1 MNSDRHGAETADTQQ
16 PAERPRGWVTW
27 GSRSQ
32 RRRSGSSRRPV
43 LPPVV
48 ASWVRLALVLGVLAA
63 LGIFGSVAILVVVLA
78 LIGIVILHELGH
90 YLTARWAGMKVS
102 EFYVGFGPRL
112 WSFRRGET
120 TYGVKAILAGAYV
133 RILGMNN
140 LEKVDPAEEHRTY
153 RSKPY
158 WRRMSVAVAGSAMHF
173 LLAILLLW
181 VLYSAVGYHGFDRPD
196 ITETSR
202 WQVARVVSESPAA
215 EIGILPGDRI
225 TDVEGRA
232 VTNFGDLRGALAD
245 LANQPASV
253 TVLRDGE
260 TLQLHGTIGVAA
272 RDGTSGFLGVGPEL
286 ASPSRVNPLVG
297 LGRSLSDF
305 GLVVRATG
313 EGIAGLFSL
322 QGLDGLLG
330 PLVDFESEQVATGEN
345 PTDDGSGDANRVV
358 SVVGVAQI
366 GGTLAQ
372 EDVAALLAFLA
383 FLNVFFGVLNM
394 FPLLPLDGGHVV
406 IATYERLR
414 SFGGRQYRA
423 DVAKMLPAAYLFV
436 ILLVTVGLVALS
448 RDIVDPLNLPG

>member
-1 MNSDRHGAETADTQQ
+1 MSSGNRCRENAGPGE
-16 PAERPRGWVTW
+16 PGRPRGWVTW
-27 GSRSQ
+27 PPGHRQ
-32 RRRSGSSRRPV
+32 RRPAVPRRSLLPAAVSS
-43 LPPVV
+43 
-48 ASWVRLALVLGVLAA
+48 WMRLALVLAALAA
-63 LGIFGSVAILVVVLA
+63 LGVFAGVPVLIVVLA

-90 YLTARWAGMKVS
+90 FCTARWAGMKVS

-112 WSFRRGET
+112 WSVRRGET
-120 TYGVKAILAGAYV
+120 TYGVRAVLAGAYV

-140 LEKVDPAEEHRTY
+140 LEKVDPVEEHRTY

-196 ITETSR
+196 ITETPR
-202 WQVARVVSESPAA
+202 WQVARVVPESPAD
-215 EIGILPGDRI
+215 EMGLLPGDRI
-225 TDVEGRA
+225 TAVDGRDV
-232 VTNFGDLRGALAD
+232 VNFGDLRGALAD
-245 LANQPASV
+245 LANRPASV
-253 TVLRDGE
+253 TVVRDGE
-260 TLQLHGTIGVAA
+260 TIRLHGIIGVAA
-272 RDGTSGFLGVGPEL
+272 RDGVSGFLGVGPEL
-286 ASPSRVNPLVG
+286 APPSRANPLAG

-305 GLVVRATG
+305 GFVVRASA
-313 EGIAGLFSL
+313 EGIGGLFSL

-330 PLVDFESEQVATGEN
+330 PLADFEQEEVATGEV
-345 PTDDGSGDANRVV
+345 GSGDANRVV

-366 GGTLAQ
+366 GGSLAQ

-383 FLNVFFGVLNM
+383 YINVFFGVLNM

>member
-1 MNSDRHGAETADTQQ
+1 MSSGKRAHRAGDPGEAG
-16 PAERPRGWVTW
+16 RPRGWVTW
-27 GSRSQ
+27 PAG
-32 RRRSGSSRRPV
+32 RRPRHPTAPRRP
-43 LPPVV
+43 LLSP
-48 ASWVRLALVLGVLAA
+48 ALSSWLRLALVLGGLAA
-63 LGIFGSVAILVVVLA
+63 LGVFAGVPVLIVVLA

-90 YLTARWAGMKVS
+90 FLTARWAGMKVS

-112 WSFRRGET
+112 WSIRRGET

-140 LEKVDPAEEHRTY
+140 LERVDPVEEHRTY

-173 LLAILLLW
+173 LLAIVLLW

-196 ITETSR
+196 VTQTPR
-202 WQVARVVSESPAA
+202 WQVSRVVPDSPAA
-215 EIGILPGDRI
+215 TMGVLPGDRI
-225 TDVEGRA
+225 TAVEDRDIEH
-232 VTNFGDLRGALAD
+232 FGDLRGALAD
-245 LANQPASV
+245 LANRPASV
-253 TVLRDGE
+253 TVTRDGE
-260 TLQLHGTIGVAA
+260 TVRLQGTIGVAP

-286 ASPSRVNPLVG
+286 APPQRANPLAG

-305 GLVVRATG
+305 GLVVRASA

-330 PLVDFESEQVATGEN
+330 PLVDFEQEEVATTEAG
-345 PTDDGSGDANRVV
+345 TGDANRVV
-358 SVVGVAQI
+358 SVVGVARI
-366 GGTLAQ
+366 GGLLAQ
-372 EDVAALLAFLA
+372 ENVVALLGFLA
-383 FLNVFFGVLNM
+383 YLNVFFGVLNM

-423 DVAKMLPAAYLFV
+423 DVAKMLPAAYVFV
-436 ILLVTVGLVALS
+436 IVLVTVGLVALS

>member
-1 MNSDRHGAETADTQQ
+1 MSREDRPRRGAGGGD
-16 PAERPRGWVTW
+16 PGRPRGWVTW
-27 GSRSQ
+27 P
-32 RRRSGSSRRPV
+32 SGRRPRHPTAPRRPLLSAAV
-43 LPPVV
+43 S
-48 ASWVRLALVLGVLAA
+48 SWLRLALVLGALAA
-63 LGIFGSVAILVVVLA
+63 LGVFAGVPVLVVVLA
-78 LIGIVILHELGH
+78 LIVIVILHELGH

-112 WSFRRGET
+112 WSVRRGET

-140 LEKVDPAEEHRTY
+140 LERVDPVEEHRTY

-181 VLYSAVGYHGFDRPD
+181 VLYAAVGYHGFDRPD
-196 ITETSR
+196 VTQTPR
-202 WQVARVVSESPAA
+202 WQVARVVPESPAA
-215 EIGILPGDRI
+215 EMGVLPGDRI
-225 TDVEGRA
+225 IAVEDREVG
-232 VTNFGDLRGALAD
+232 NFGDLRGALAD
-245 LANQPASV
+245 LANRPAGV
-253 TVLRDGE
+253 TVTRDGE
-260 TLQLHGTIGVAA
+260 TVQLHGVIGVAA

-286 ASPSRVNPLVG
+286 APPSRANPLTG

-305 GLVVRATG
+305 GLVVRASA

-330 PLVDFESEQVATGEN
+330 PLVDFEQEALTTGEV
-345 PTDDGSGDANRVV
+345 GAGDANRVV

-372 EDVAALLAFLA
+372 ENVAALLAFLA
-383 FLNVFFGVLNM
+383 YLNVFFGVLNM

-414 SFGGRQYRA
+414 SFRGRQYRA

>member
-1 MNSDRHGAETADTQQ
+1 MTAGNRPQRSAG
-16 PAERPRGWVTW
+16 PGEPGRPRGWVTW
-27 GSRSQ
+27 P
-32 RRRSGSSRRPV
+32 SGRRPRHPTAPRRP
-43 LPPVV
+43 LLS
-48 ASWVRLALVLGVLAA
+48 AALSSWLRLALVLGALAA
-63 LGIFGSVAILVVVLA
+63 LGVFAGVPVLIVVLA

-112 WSFRRGET
+112 WSIRRGET

-140 LEKVDPAEEHRTY
+140 LEKVDPVEEHRTY

-181 VLYSAVGYHGFDRPD
+181 ILYSAVGYHGFDRPD
-196 ITETSR
+196 VTQTPR
-202 WQVARVVSESPAA
+202 WQVSRVVPDSPAA
-215 EIGILPGDRI
+215 EMGVLPGDRI
-225 TDVEGRA
+225 TAVAGREIR
-232 VTNFGDLRGALAD
+232 NFGDLRGALAD
-245 LANQPASV
+245 LANRPASV
-253 TVLRDGE
+253 TVIRDGE
-260 TLQLHGTIGVAA
+260 TITLGGVIGVAP

-286 ASPSRVNPLVG
+286 APPSRDNPLAG
-297 LGRSLSDF
+297 LGRSVSDF
-305 GLVVRATG
+305 GLVVRASA

-330 PLVDFESEQVATGEN
+330 PLVEFESDEVATG
-345 PTDDGSGDANRVV
+345 DVGVGDPNRVV

-366 GGTLAQ
+366 GGSLAQ
-372 EDVAALLAFLA
+372 EDVAALLGFLA
-383 FLNVFFGVLNM
+383 YLNVFFGVLNM

-414 SFGGRQYRA
+414 SFGGRKYRA
-423 DVAKMLPAAYLFV
+423 DVAKMLPAAYVFV
-436 ILLVTVGLVALS
+436 IVLVTVGLVALS

>member
-1 MNSDRHGAETADTQQ
+1 MSRDDRPRRGAGGGD
-16 PAERPRGWVTW
+16 PGRPRGWVTW
-27 GSRSQ
+27 P
-32 RRRSGSSRRPV
+32 SGRRPRHPTAPRRPLLSAAV
-43 LPPVV
+43 S
-48 ASWVRLALVLGVLAA
+48 SWLRLALVLGALAA
-63 LGIFGSVAILVVVLA
+63 LGVFAGVPVLIVVLA
-78 LIGIVILHELGH
+78 LIVIVILHELGH

-112 WSFRRGET
+112 WSVRRGET

-140 LEKVDPAEEHRTY
+140 LERVDPVEEHRTY

-196 ITETSR
+196 VTQTPR
-202 WQVARVVSESPAA
+202 WQVSRVVPESPAA
-215 EIGILPGDRI
+215 EMGVLPGDRI
-225 TDVEGRA
+225 IA
-232 VTNFGDLRGALAD
+232 VGDREVGNFGDLRGALAD
-245 LANQPASV
+245 LANRPASV
-253 TVLRDGE
+253 TVTRDGE
-260 TLQLHGTIGVAA
+260 TVQLHGVIGVAP

-286 ASPSRVNPLVG
+286 APPSRANPLTG
-297 LGRSLSDF
+297 LGSSLSDF
-305 GLVVRATG
+305 GFVVRASA

-330 PLVDFESEQVATGEN
+330 PLVDFEQEEVTTGEV
-345 PTDDGSGDANRVV
+345 GAGDANRVV

-372 EDVAALLAFLA
+372 ENVAALLAFLA
-383 FLNVFFGVLNM
+383 YLNVFFGVLNM

>member
-1 MNSDRHGAETADTQQ
+1 MSTGGRSGPGTG
-16 PAERPRGWVTW
+16 PGRPRGRVTW
-27 GSRSQ
+27 P
-32 RRRSGSSRRPV
+32 SGRRPRHSAAPRRPGLSSAV
-43 LPPVV
+43 S
-48 ASWVRLALVLGVLAA
+48 SWVRLGLVVASLSALGVFA
-63 LGIFGSVAILVVVLA
+63 GVPVLVVVLA
-78 LIGIVILHELGH
+78 LIGIVALHELGH

-112 WSFRRGET
+112 WSIRRGET

-140 LEKVDPAEEHRTY
+140 LERVDPAEEHRTY

-158 WRRMSVAVAGSAMHF
+158 WRRMSVALAGSTVHF
-173 LLAILLLW
+173 LLAIVLLW

-196 ITETSR
+196 VTQTPN
-202 WQVARVVSESPAA
+202 WQVSRVVPESPAA
-215 EIGILPGDRI
+215 TMGVLPGDRI
-225 TDVEGRA
+225 TAVEDRA
-232 VTNFGDLRGALAD
+232 VGNFGDLRGALAD
-245 LANQPASV
+245 LANQPATV
-253 TVLRDGE
+253 TVTRDGE
-260 TLQLHGTIGVAA
+260 TIRLHGTIGVAA
-272 RDGTSGFLGVGPEL
+272 RDNESGFLGVGPQL
-286 ASPSRVNPLVG
+286 APPGRANPLSG

-305 GLVVRATG
+305 GLVVRASG

-330 PLVDFESEQVATGEN
+330 PLVDFEQDEVATGEVG
-345 PTDDGSGDANRVV
+345 TGDANRVV

-366 GGTLAQ
+366 GGSLAQ
-372 EDVAALLAFLA
+372 EDVAALLGFLA
-383 FLNVFFGVLNM
+383 YLNVFFGVLNL

-436 ILLVTVGLVALS
+436 IVLVTVGLVALS

>member
-1 MNSDRHGAETADTQQ
+1 MTADNRRRRSAG
-16 PAERPRGWVTW
+16 PGESGRPRGWVTW
-27 GSRSQ
+27 PQG
-32 RRRSGSSRRPV
+32 RRPRHPTAPRRP
-43 LPPVV
+43 LLSQA
-48 ASWVRLALVLGVLAA
+48 ASSWLRLALVLGALAA
-63 LGIFGSVAILVVVLA
+63 LGVFAGVPVLIVVLA

-90 YLTARWAGMKVS
+90 FLTARWAGMKVS

-112 WSFRRGET
+112 WSIRRGET

-140 LEKVDPAEEHRTY
+140 LERVDPVEEHRTY

-173 LLAILLLW
+173 LLAIVLLW
-181 VLYSAVGYHGFDRPD
+181 ILYSAVGYHGFDRPD
-196 ITETSR
+196 VTETPR
-202 WQVARVVSESPAA
+202 WQVSRVVPDSPAA
-215 EIGILPGDRI
+215 TMGVLPGDRI
-225 TDVEGRA
+225 TAVEGRDIR
-232 VTNFGDLRGALAD
+232 NFGDLRGALAD
-245 LANQPASV
+245 LADRQASV
-253 TVLRDGE
+253 TVTRDGE
-260 TLQLHGTIGVAA
+260 TITLDGIIGVAP

-286 ASPSRVNPLVG
+286 APPGRANPLAG

-305 GLVVRATG
+305 GLVVRATA

-330 PLVDFESEQVATGEN
+330 PLVEFEPDEVATG
-345 PTDDGSGDANRVV
+345 DVGSGDPNRVV

-366 GGTLAQ
+366 GGSLAQ
-372 EDVAALLAFLA
+372 EDVAALLGFLA
-383 FLNVFFGVLNM
+383 YLNVFFGVLNM

-414 SFGGRQYRA
+414 SFGGRTYRA
-423 DVAKMLPAAYLFV
+423 DVAKMLPAAYVFV
-436 ILLVTVGLVALS
+436 IVLVTVGLVALS

>member
-1 MNSDRHGAETADTQQ
+1 MSGDDRTSRTDGA
-16 PAERPRGWVTW
+16 PGRPRGWVTW
-27 GSRSQ
+27 PQG
-32 RRRSGSSRRPV
+32 RRPRHPGAPRGPL
-43 LPPVV
+43 LPPAVS
-48 ASWVRLALVLGVLAA
+48 SWLRLALVLGALAA
-63 LGIFGSVAILVVVLA
+63 LGVFAGLPVLIVVLA

-90 YLTARWAGMKVS
+90 FLTARWAGMKVS

-112 WSFRRGET
+112 WSVRRGET

-140 LEKVDPAEEHRTY
+140 LERVDPVEEHRTY

-173 LLAILLLW
+173 LLAIMLLW

-196 ITETSR
+196 ITQTPR
-202 WQVARVVSESPAA
+202 WQVARVVPESPAD
-215 EIGILPGDRI
+215 EMGLLPGDRI
-225 TDVEGRA
+225 TAVEERDV
-232 VTNFGDLRGALAD
+232 VNFGDLRGALAD
-245 LANQPASV
+245 LANRPASV
-253 TVLRDGE
+253 TVIRDGE
-260 TLQLHGTIGVAA
+260 TIQLHGIIGVAA
-272 RDGTSGFLGVGPEL
+272 RDGVSGFLGVGPEL
-286 ASPSRVNPLVG
+286 APPSRANPLTG

-305 GLVVRATG
+305 GFVVRASA

-330 PLVDFESEQVATGEN
+330 PLVEFESDEVATG
-345 PTDDGSGDANRVV
+345 DVGAGDPNRVV

-366 GGTLAQ
+366 GGSLAQ
-372 EDVAALLAFLA
+372 ENVAALLGFLA
-383 FLNVFFGVLNM
+383 YLNVFFGVLNM

-423 DVAKMLPAAYLFV
+423 DVAKMLPAAYVFV
-436 ILLVTVGLVALS
+436 IVLVTVGLVALS

>member
-1 MNSDRHGAETADTQQ
+1 MTAGNRS
-16 PAERPRGWVTW
+16 PRRAGPGEPGRPRGWVTW
-27 GSRSQ
+27 P
-32 RRRSGSSRRPV
+32 SGRRPRHPTAPGRSL
-43 LPPVV
+43 LP
-48 ASWVRLALVLGVLAA
+48 ALLSSWLRLALVLGALAA
-63 LGIFGSVAILVVVLA
+63 LGVFAGVPVLIVVLA

-112 WSFRRGET
+112 WSIRRGET

-140 LEKVDPAEEHRTY
+140 LEKVDPVEEHRTY

-158 WRRMSVAVAGSAMHF
+158 WRRMSVAVAGSAVHF

-196 ITETSR
+196 VTQTPR
-202 WQVARVVSESPAA
+202 WQVSRVVPDSPAA
-215 EIGILPGDRI
+215 GMGVLPGDRI
-225 TDVEGRA
+225 TAVAGRDIR
-232 VTNFGDLRGALAD
+232 NFGDLRGALAD
-245 LANQPASV
+245 LANRPASV
-253 TVLRDGE
+253 TVIRDGE
-260 TLQLHGTIGVAA
+260 TITLSGVIGVAP

-286 ASPSRVNPLVG
+286 APPARDNPLAG
-297 LGRSLSDF
+297 LGRSVSDF
-305 GLVVRATG
+305 GLVVRASA

-330 PLVDFESEQVATGEN
+330 PLVEFESDEVATG
-345 PTDDGSGDANRVV
+345 DVGAGDPNRVV

-366 GGTLAQ
+366 GGSLAQ
-372 EDVAALLAFLA
+372 ENVAALLGFLA
-383 FLNVFFGVLNM
+383 YLNVFFGVLNM

-414 SFGGRQYRA
+414 SFGGRTYRA
-423 DVAKMLPAAYLFV
+423 DVAKMLPAAYVFV
-436 ILLVTVGLVALS
+436 IVLVTVGLVALS

>member
-1 MNSDRHGAETADTQQ
+1 MLS
-16 PAERPRGWVTW
+16 PAV
-27 GSRSQ
+27 S
-32 RRRSGSSRRPV
+32 
-43 LPPVV
+43 
-48 ASWVRLALVLGVLAA
+48 SWVRLALVLGALAA
-63 LGIFGSVAILVVVLA
+63 LGVFGGVPVLIVVLA
-78 LIGIVILHELGH
+78 LIGIVILHEFGH
-90 YLTARWAGMKVS
+90 FLTARWAGMKVS

-112 WSFRRGET
+112 WSVRRGET

-140 LEKVDPAEEHRTY
+140 LERVDPVEEHRTY

-181 VLYSAVGYHGFDRPD
+181 VLYSAIGYHGFDRPD
-196 ITETSR
+196 VMQTPR
-202 WQVARVVSESPAA
+202 WQVSRVVPESPAA
-215 EIGILPGDRI
+215 TMGVQPGDRI
-225 TDVEGRA
+225 TAVEGRDIG
-232 VTNFGDLRGALAD
+232 NFGDLRGALAD
-245 LANQPASV
+245 LANRPAGV
-253 TVLRDGE
+253 TVVRDGE
-260 TLQLHGTIGVAA
+260 TLRLRGIIGVAP

-286 ASPSRVNPLVG
+286 ASPSRANPATG

-305 GLVVRATG
+305 GLVVRASA

-330 PLVDFESEQVATGEN
+330 PLVEFESEEFATG
-345 PTDDGSGDANRVV
+345 DVGAGDANRVV

-366 GGTLAQ
+366 GGSLAQ
-372 EDVAALLAFLA
+372 EDVAALLGFLA
-383 FLNVFFGVLNM
+383 YLNVFFGVLNM

-423 DVAKMLPAAYLFV
+423 DVAKMLPAAYVFV
-436 ILLVTVGLVALS
+436 IVLVTVGLVALS